1 MGVRRELLGEQVY
14 HAGMDS
20 LQQQTDE
27 KLFTRW
33 MLAFL
38 RDSSAV
44 TQPSERAARG

>member
-14 HAGMDS
+14 QAGMDS

-27 KLFTRW
+27 KLFTQW

-38 RDSSAV
+38 RDSSEV
-44 TQPSERAARG
+44 TQPAESAARG